1 MVCLHEGVEEEGIV
15 VVDGV
20 ARVGAVAL
28 VGVVP
33 LVSVSVE
40 EVAHGLRLGHG
51 VLGER
56 HMVDRRR
63 GNAVVELGLLQVL
76 LLARAVHSKQNGGGD
91 DHARLAHA
99 SDGVTEGFVA
109 LLREAVEEAQVGA
122 RLSGGVTRASL
133 NRDHATEAV
142 RLHQHN
148 SLSADGESDRDGV
161 VSNERL
167 RRRRAGR
174 RRGRGGGRRAGR
186 RGGSRGSKSIPHRSL
201 TLGVKQVLNDFL
213 RTLNRHGLVPVLH
226 RRLMSHWG
234 VLDHRDMVI
243 NSTSII
249 VQKRR
254 FILGHVDTHDVSLY
268 IVLMEDRISP
278 GRGIRV

>member
-99 SDGVTEGFVA
+99 SDGVAEGFVA
-109 LLREAVEEAQVGA
+109 FLREAVEEAQVGA
-122 RLSGGVTRASL
+122 RLSGVVTRASL

-174 RRGRGGGRRAGR
+174 RRGRGGGRRAGSR
-186 RGGSRGSKSIPHRSL
+186 GSRGGSIRSVS
-201 TLGVKQVLNDFL
+201 TPR
-213 RTLNRHGLVPVLH
+213 RTPSRHGLVPGLH
-226 RRLMSHWG
+226 RRLMSLWG
-234 VLDHRDMVI
+234 ILFEHRD
-243 NSTSII
+243 
-249 VQKRR
+249 
-254 FILGHVDTHDVSLY
+254 
-268 IVLMEDRISP
+268 MEDRISP